1 MSSSDVS
8 FQLRMFSTSAAKD
21 MKKKNKKA
29 LTLDIKVV
37 AVADGGLEQNTNAEG
52 QLVRQLLLLDVLVDV
67 EHFV

>member
-21 MKKKNKKA
+21 MKKNKKV

-52 QLVRQLLLLDVLVDV
+52 QLVRQLFLLDVLVDV